1 MPKRFGVF
9 KNSSDPDVRIR
20 NGLWSAAKTRRGD
33 RPIVMP
39 WHEGTKLAL
48 HLDNDLSY
56 SLFAGASYEPNEFAV
71 LDRVLKPGM
80 VFLDGGANQ
89 GVYTVFAWA
98 RVGPTGRVIAV
109 EPSPRELTR
118 LKTNIKVQS
127 RCERHHR
134 RCRVGRAPQIGQ
146 ADARGTA
153 AFGAE
158 HVRDVHL

>member
-56 SLFAGASYEPNEFAV
+56 SLLPVQVTSPTNSLYLTASLSRAWCFWTGA
-71 LDRVLKPGM
+71 R
-80 VFLDGGANQ
+80 
-89 GVYTVFAWA
+89 
-98 RVGPTGRVIAV
+98 
-109 EPSPRELTR
+109 
-118 LKTNIKVQS
+118 IKVFTRS
-127 RCERHHR
+127 SPGRGWGR
-134 RCRVGRAPQIGQ
+134 RGESLR
-146 ADARGTA
+146 
-153 AFGAE
+153 
-158 HVRDVHL
+158 